1 MNNQKLSSNNFSIRK
16 MVRDDIEQLSA
27 IEQDAFP
34 ELFPPTSFEGEYR
47 KSHSSV
53 IVAEMDINLTK
64 HITSETDLSKT
75 GYRNGYTGWHAGDR
89 FIAGMLVN
97 WCMAGENHIISIGV
111 RRGYR
116 KMGIGKLLLHTLIE
130 MTINSDIRIL
140 TLEVRRSNSVAINLY
155 QKLGFQIA
163 GTRKKYYSDNRED
176 ALIMTLHDV

>member
-34 ELFPPTSFEGEYR
+34 ELFPPTSFEREYR

-53 IVAEMDINLTK
+53 MVAEMDINLTK

-75 GYRNGYTGWHAGDR
+75 NYKNGYTGWHVGDR

-116 KMGIGKLLLHTLIE
+116 KIGIGKLLLHSLIE

-176 ALIMTLHDV
+176 ALIMTLHDA